1 MEKTE
6 EQIKKE
12 AMDNIKDVATKSAE
26 ARFEEMKKEHEATF
40 ETLAKAQEL
49 KDLNEKVTNLG
60 VELKKQ
66 AQFKQENEKSTF
78 NENIAKAIQENAEAI
93 KNHKRGSGEI
103 TLTMK
108 AVGDMSIGNNFVGAT
123 PFIQDVRTNLIAQP
137 FNRVW
142 LADLMP
148 QGTSSGNSVLYPKEK
163 GGEGGVGA
171 WDGTGEK
178 PQVDYDFESQSAFF
192 KWIAGYVIVER
203 EMLDDIPWLISYLQ
217 NRLLIDLKRAENDFV
232 LNGRTGTNPVA
243 GLLATAKAYDGDLE
257 KAVDRIIDSAYGQA
271 PENTFDMYT
280 GNIAVLNPR
289 DIVKIGLNKADG
301 SGEYDLPGDNV
312 RFNNGVLNIGGINA
326 VSTTGI
332 TKNDFLTFDR
342 NATMFL
348 RRMSPEIRMFEDAE
362 LAKVNKVMFRVE
374 ERVTQVIFNDE
385 ALVKG
390 DFTVTPAEG

>member
-12 AMDNIKDVATKSAE
+12 AMDNIRDVAAKSAE
-26 ARFEEMKKEHEATF
+26 AQFEQMKKEFESTF
-40 ETLAKAQEL
+40 EELAKAQEL
-49 KDLNEKVTNLG
+49 KDLSEKVVNLG

-66 AQFKQENEKSTF
+66 KQFSQENEKSTF
-78 NENIAKAIQENAEAI
+78 NENIAKAIEENAELI
-93 KNHKRGSGEI
+93 KNHKRGSGELNI
-103 TLTMK
+103 TMK
-108 AVGDMSIGNNFVGAT
+108 AVGDMSIGANFVGAT

-142 LADLMP
+142 LADLLP
-148 QGTSSGNSVLYPKEK
+148 QGTSSGNSVLYPREA
-163 GGEGGVGA
+163 GSEGGVGA

-178 PQVDYDFESQSAFF
+178 PQVDYDFDSQSAFF

-217 NRLLIDLKRAENDFV
+217 NRLLIDLKRAENEFV
-232 LNGRTGTNPVA
+232 LNGRKGTNPVE
-243 GLLATAKAYDGDLE
+243 GLLGVATAYDGDMD
-257 KAVDRIIDSAYGQA
+257 KAVDRIIDSAYGQIV
-271 PENTFDMYT
+271 EKTHDMYT
-280 GNIAVLNPR
+280 GNIAVLHPR
-289 DIVKIGLNKADG
+289 DTVKLGLNKADG

-312 RFNNGVLNIGGINA
+312 RFSNGVLNIGGINA
-326 VSTTGI
+326 VSTTGV

-348 RRMSPEIRMFEDAE
+348 RRMQPEIRMFEDAE

-374 ERVTQVIFNDE
+374 ERVTQVIFNTD

-390 DFTVTPAEG
+390 ELVPEVTP

>member
-6 EQIKKE
+6 EQLKKE
-12 AMDNIKDVATKSAE
+12 AMDNIKEVATKSAE
-26 ARFEEMKKEHEATF
+26 AQFEQMKKEFEATF
-40 ETLAKAQEL
+40 EELAKAQEL
-49 KDLNEKVTNLG
+49 KDLSEKVVNLG

-66 AQFKQENEKSTF
+66 AQFSQENEKSTF
-78 NENIAKAIQENAEAI
+78 NENIAKAITENAELI
-93 KNHKRGSGEI
+93 KNHKRGSGELNI
-103 TLTMK
+103 AMK
-108 AVGDMSIGNNFVGAT
+108 VVGDMSIGANFAGAT

-142 LADLMP
+142 LADLLP
-148 QGTSSGNSVLYPKEK
+148 QGTSSGNSVLYPREAGSK
-163 GGEGGVGA
+163 GGVGA

-217 NRLLIDLKRAENDFV
+217 NRLLIDLKRAENEFV
-232 LNGRTGTNPVA
+232 LNGRTGTNPVD
-243 GLLATAKAYDGDLE
+243 GLLGVATDYDGDMD
-257 KAVDRIIDSAYGQA
+257 KAVDRIIDSAYGQIV
-271 PENTFDMYT
+271 EKTYDMYT
-280 GNIAVLNPR
+280 GNIAVLHPR
-289 DIVKIGLNKADG
+289 DTVKLGLNKADG

-312 RFNNGVLNIGGINA
+312 RFSNGVLNIGGINA
-326 VSTTGI
+326 VSTTGV

-348 RRMSPEIRMFEDAE
+348 RRMQPEIRMFEDAE

-374 ERVTQVIFNDE
+374 ERVTQVIFNTE

-390 DFTVTPAEG
+390 ELVPVVVIP